1 MEQFVP
7 EHYDTI
13 EEFIISLDVMTAL
26 GHFEETEENIIFH
39 MYPKKEIS
47 GNYCQKYVNK
57 EIGRFTPI
65 KYN

>member
-1 MEQFVP
+1 
-7 EHYDTI
+7 
-13 EEFIISLDVMTAL
+13 MTAL